1 MFGLHLSYIFTLLC
15 LAIFGT
21 AFFTVDLYLPKIR
34 NWKSA
39 KLFQQSKIYLD
50 ENIDNAGGLLDEGV
64 RRGRIAHLLNPGDQ
78 ETLYN
83 YVRIQFR
90 TNPAQALLKWSSA
103 LQNTEDLEKRSELL
117 DKSLLTLKDD
127 ELPIQDRKVAG
138 EVSYREINRL
148 MQNPIWSADPDNI
161 LLFCELLAETGKAE
175 QARERLVELLDEYPL
190 YPEGVFLLTRLT
202 VHLKDNTKLI
212 EIGRSLASL
221 SAQRNKTG
229 VDAIRH
235 MTLLHLLNP
244 LSPSSL
250 DRCIELLRSNPDA
263 EPIDYMRIHALQYAS
278 TTDDQKRKEIVFQ
291 CSALFDM
298 ENRKELLIFSRWLA
312 RLGEF
317 PRLIEY
323 LPFSKA
329 RVEEDLFKLRM
340 NALAQVGDLERIHTE
355 VANAPLIPTLWRM
368 VVEAR
373 AYAMQGKYE
382 DSMDVLDRLIPLL
395 GDDPREV
402 RAVCLYLEASK
413 DIRGLCHVLEK
424 LTTQSIHARFALTKL
439 LEHRAGSADIIELQN
454 WLEKLAEI
462 SPDDPTLHIST
473 LYLQLLNPQL
483 PSPSNQLNELLEEAK
498 SMTERTSLLHA
509 RITLALGHLRN
520 DAPDQALVAL
530 GRPENWRQWTN
541 TRGAWSF
548 LASQIYRL
556 NKDSEKAMVLSKEVN
571 FARMDRAEKESLQ
584 ALFPSQF

>member
-64 RRGRIAHLLNPGDQ
+64 RRGRIAHLLNPEDQ

-83 YVRIQFR
+83 YVRLQFR
-90 TNPAQALLKWSSA
+90 TNHAQALLKWSSA
-103 LQNTEDLEKRSELL
+103 LQNIEDLEKRSELL

-355 VANAPLIPTLWRM
+355 VTNAPLIPTLWRM

-382 DSMDVLDRLIPLL
+382 DSMGVLDRLIPLL

-424 LTTQSIHARFALTKL
+424 LTTQPIHARFALTKL
-439 LEHRAGSADIIELQN
+439 LQHRAGSADIIELQN
-454 WLEKLAEI
+454 WLEKLAKI

>member
-1 MFGLHLSYIFTLLC
+1 MFGLQLSYIFTLFC
-15 LAIFGT
+15 LTVFGT
-21 AFFTVDLYLPKIR
+21 AFFTIDLYLPKIR

-39 KLFQQSKIYLD
+39 KLFNQSKIYLD
-50 ENIDNAGGLLDEGV
+50 ETIDNAGGLLDEGV

-83 YVRIQFR
+83 YVRLQFR
-90 TNPAQALLKWSSA
+90 TNPAQALLQWSSA
-103 LQNTEDLEKRSELL
+103 LHNIEDFDKRSELL
-117 DKSLLTLKDD
+117 DKSLITLKDD
-127 ELPIQDRKVAG
+127 ELSIQERKIAG

-148 MQNPIWSADPDNI
+148 MQSPVWSADPDNI
-161 LLFCELLAETGKAE
+161 LVFCELLAETGKAE
-175 QARERLVELLDEYPL
+175 QARERLIALLDEYPL

-202 VHLKDNTKLI
+202 VHLKDNTKLV

-244 LSPSSL
+244 LSPKSL
-250 DRCIELLRSNPDA
+250 DRCIELLRSNPES
-263 EPIDYMRIHALQYAS
+263 EPIDYMRIFALQYAS
-278 TTDDQKRKEIVFQ
+278 IEDDKKRAEIVLQ
-291 CSALFDM
+291 CSALFDLDS
-298 ENRKELLIFSRWLA
+298 RKELLIFSRWLA

-317 PRLIEY
+317 RRLVEY
-323 LPFSKA
+323 LPSAKA
-329 RVEEDLFKLRM
+329 RVDEDLFKLRM

-373 AYAMQGKYE
+373 AYAMQEKYS
-382 DSMDVLDRLIPLL
+382 DSKDVLDRLIPLL

-402 RAVCLYLEASK
+402 RGVCLYLEASK

-424 LTTQSIHARFALTKL
+424 LTKQSIHARFALTKL
-439 LEHRAGSADIIELQN
+439 LQHRAGSADIIELQK
-454 WLEKLAEI
+454 WLGRLSDI
-462 SPDDPTLHIST
+462 SPEDPVLRTSY
-473 LYLQLLNPQL
+473 LYLQLLNPDL
-483 PSPSNQLNELLEEAK
+483 PSPSNTLNDLIEEAQ
-498 SMTERTSLLHA
+498 SISELNNLPQT

-520 DAPDQALVAL
+520 KAPDQALVAL
-530 GRPENWRQWTN
+530 GRPEDWRQWAD

-556 NKDSEKAMVLSKEVN
+556 NKDSEKSVVLGKKVN
-571 FARMDRAEKESLQ
+571 FAAMDRAERECLQ
-584 ALFPSQF
+584 ALFPEKY

>member
-103 LQNTEDLEKRSELL
+103 LQNIEDLEKRSELL

-127 ELPIQDRKVAG
+127 ELPIQGRKVAG

-148 MQNPIWSADPDNI
+148 MQNPVWSADPDNI

-244 LSPSSL
+244 LSPKSL

-278 TTDDQKRKEIVFQ
+278 STEDKKRKEIVFQ

-317 PRLIEY
+317 ERLLEY

-395 GDDPREV
+395 GDDPRDV
-402 RAVCLYLEASK
+402 RAVCLYLEASR

-424 LTTQSIHARFALTKL
+424 LTTQPIHARFALTKL
-439 LEHRAGSADIIELQN
+439 LQHRAGSADIIELQN
-454 WLEKLAEI
+454 WLEKLAKI
-462 SPDDPTLHIST
+462 SPDDPTLHISS
-473 LYLQLLNPQL
+473 LYLKLLNPQL
-483 PSPSNQLNELLEEAK
+483 PSPSNQLNELLEEAE

>member
-64 RRGRIAHLLNPGDQ
+64 RRGRIAHLLNPEDQ
-78 ETLYN
+78 ETLFN
-83 YVRIQFR
+83 YVRLQFR
-90 TNPAQALLKWSSA
+90 TIPAQALLKWSSA
-103 LQNTEDLEKRSELL
+103 LQNIEDLEKRCELL

-244 LSPSSL
+244 LSPKSL

-462 SPDDPTLHIST
+462 SPDDPTLHISS
-473 LYLQLLNPQL
+473 LYLKLLNPQL

>member
-64 RRGRIAHLLNPGDQ
+64 RRGRIAHLLNPEDQ

-83 YVRIQFR
+83 YVRLQFR

-103 LQNTEDLEKRSELL
+103 LQNIEDLEKRSELL
-117 DKSLLTLKDD
+117 DKSMLTLKDD

-148 MQNPIWSADPDNI
+148 MQNPVWSADPDNI

-175 QARERLVELLDEYPL
+175 QAQERLVELLDEYPL

-250 DRCIELLRSNPDA
+250 GRCIELLRSNPDA

-298 ENRKELLIFSRWLA
+298 ENHKELLIFSRWLA

-317 PRLIEY
+317 ERLIEY

>member
-1 MFGLHLSYIFTLLC
+1 MFGLHLSYIFTLFC
-15 LAIFGT
+15 LIVFGT
-21 AFFTVDLYLPKIR
+21 AFFTIDLYLPKIR

-39 KLFQQSKIYLD
+39 KLFNQSKIYLD
-50 ENIDNAGGLLDEGV
+50 ETIDNAGGLLDEGV
-64 RRGRIAHLLNPGDQ
+64 RRGRIAHLLNPGDE

-83 YVRIQFR
+83 YVRLQFR
-90 TNPAQALLKWSSA
+90 TNPAQALLQWSSA
-103 LQNTEDLEKRSELL
+103 LQKIDDLDKRSELL

-127 ELPIQDRKVAG
+127 ELSIQERKIAG

-148 MQNPIWSADPDNI
+148 MQSPVWSADPDNI
-161 LLFCELLAETGKAE
+161 LVFCELLAETGKAE
-175 QARERLVELLDEYPL
+175 QARERLVALLDEYPL

-244 LSPSSL
+244 LSPKSL

-278 TTDDQKRKEIVFQ
+278 STEDKKREEIVFQ

-298 ENRKELLIFSRWLA
+298 ESRKELLIFSRWLA

-317 PRLIEY
+317 ERLLEY

-373 AYAMQGKYE
+373 AYAMQGKYS

-402 RAVCLYLEASK
+402 RAVCMYLEASK

-424 LTTQSIHARFALTKL
+424 LTSQSIHARFALTKL
-439 LEHRAGSADIIELQN
+439 LEHRAGSADIIELQT
-454 WLEKLAEI
+454 WLEKMAKI
-462 SPDDPTLHIST
+462 SPDDPTLQVST
-473 LYLQLLNPQL
+473 LYLKLLNPQL
-483 PSPSNQLNELLEEAK
+483 PSPSNQLNELIEEAE
-498 SMTERTSLLHA
+498 SMTERTSLPHA

-520 DAPDQALVAL
+520 EAPDRALVAL
-530 GRPENWRQWTN
+530 GRPEDWRQWASS
-541 TRGAWSF
+541 RGAWSF

-556 NKDSEKAMVLSKEVN
+556 NKDSEKAMILSKEVN
-571 FARMDRAEKESLQ
+571 FAQMDRAEKESLQ
-584 ALFPSQF
+584 ALFSSQF

>member
-103 LQNTEDLEKRSELL
+103 LQNIEDLEKRSELL

-373 AYAMQGKYE
+373 AYAMQGKYQ

-454 WLEKLAEI
+454 WLEKLAMI

>member
-1 MFGLHLSYIFTLLC
+1 MFGLHLSYIFSLFCLL
-15 LAIFGT
+15 LFGG

-50 ENIDNAGGLLDEGV
+50 ETIDNAGGLLDEGV

-83 YVRIQFR
+83 YIRLQFR
-90 TNPAQALLKWSSA
+90 TNPAQALLKWSVA
-103 LQNTEDLEKRSELL
+103 IKNVDDLEKRSELL
-117 DKSLLTLKDD
+117 NRSLLTLKDD
-127 ELPIQDRKVAG
+127 DLSLQDRKIAG

-148 MQNPIWSADPDNI
+148 MQNPVWSADPDNI
-161 LLFCELLAETGKAE
+161 LIFCELLAETGKAK
-175 QARERLVELLDEYPL
+175 QARERLIRLLDEYPL
-190 YPEGVFLLTRLT
+190 YPEGVFLLSRLT
-202 VHLKDNTKLI
+202 VHLQDNSKLQ

-221 SAQRNKTG
+221 SAQRNQTG

-244 LSPSSL
+244 LSPKSL

-263 EPIDYMRIHALQYAS
+263 QPIDYLRIHALQYAS
-278 TTDDQKRKEIVFQ
+278 SNDPVRKEEIILQ

-298 ENRKELLIFSRWLA
+298 DNRKELLIFSRWLA

-317 PRLIEY
+317 PKIIEY
-323 LPFSKA
+323 IPSSKA
-329 RVEEDLFKLRM
+329 RVDEDLFKLRM
-340 NALAQVGDLERIHTE
+340 NALAQVGNLDRIHTE

-373 AYAMQGKYE
+373 AFAMQKKYA
-382 DSMDVLDRLIPLL
+382 DSLEVLDRLIPIL

-402 RAVCLYLEASK
+402 RSVCLYLEASK

-424 LTTQSIHARFALTKL
+424 LTVQSIHARFALNKL
-439 LEHRAGSADIIELQN
+439 LEHRAGSADLTELEI
-454 WLEKLAEI
+454 WLDKLAKI
-462 SPDDPTLHIST
+462 SPEDATLKISST
-473 LYLQLLNPQL
+473 YLKLLNPQL
-483 PSPSNQLNELLEEAK
+483 PSPSNALNDLIKEAK
-498 SMTERTSLLHA
+498 SLSLRTNLPQA

-520 DAPDQALVAL
+520 QEPDQALVAL
-530 GRPENWRQWTN
+530 GHPADWRNWAS

-556 NKDSEKAMVLSKEVN
+556 NKDSEKALVLSKGVN
-571 FARMDRAEKESLQ
+571 FAKMDRAEKESLQ
-584 ALFPSQF
+584 ALFPDQF

>member
-64 RRGRIAHLLNPGDQ
+64 RRGRIAHLLNPEDQ

-83 YVRIQFR
+83 YVRLQFR

-103 LQNTEDLEKRSELL
+103 LQNIEDLEKRSELL

-148 MQNPIWSADPDNI
+148 MQNPVWSADPDNI

-424 LTTQSIHARFALTKL
+424 LTTQPIHARFALTKL
-439 LEHRAGSADIIELQN
+439 LQHRAGSADIIELQN